1 MTSLDD
7 VYRKYGETAEAAQL
21 LETELGNILLLAE
34 GVEQGLLERTDSK
47 LAKEILE
54 KINRRT
60 LGRLLKSVEK
70 KLGGSGAVLSIFQ
83 EALAERNR
91 LAHSFY
97 REHNFR
103 RNSDSGRLV
112 MLQDLEDM
120 HEKLIAALI
129 AVHAIAGNDLE
140 SADGILPSGHLP
152 I

>member
-1 MTSLDD
+1 MACLDD

-21 LETELGNILLLAE
+21 LETELGNILLFCE
-34 GVEQGLLERTDSK
+34 SVDQGLIERTDSK
-47 LAKEILE
+47 LAKEILD
-54 KINRRT
+54 KINRST
-60 LGRLLKSVEK
+60 LGRLLKSLEK
-70 KLGGSGAVLSIFQ
+70 KLGGADSVLNLFR

-103 RNSDSGRLV
+103 RNSDRGCSI
-112 MLQDLEDM
+112 MLKDLEEIHD
-120 HEKLIAALI
+120 KLIAALV

-140 SADGILPSGHLP
+140 SADDILPTSHVP